1 MKKCG
6 KLSKK
11 GERDGEMKYVLYN
24 LKAGGGKAQAAID
37 ALVSSYDGA
46 IAVDMAHIADYAS
59 FFLGL
64 EKGADLI
71 LCGGD
76 GTLNRFANGTR
87 GLTIEHNLYYY
98 PLGTGNDF
106 ARDLGYEKQAAPT
119 FRINS
124 YLQDLPSVT
133 VNGSESLFLNNVGFG
148 IDGYCTEV
156 GDRLRAENEKNGS
169 DKAVNYTA
177 IAIRGLL
184 GGFAPRNATV
194 TVDGVE
200 HRYQRVWLA
209 PCMNGRFYGGGMM
222 AAPQQDRASEA
233 RTVSV
238 MVFHDVGKLGA
249 LKIFPSIFKGGH
261 TKYTKHVVVLTGHDI
276 RVEFDRPT
284 PLQIDGET
292 VPDVTEYAVRA
303 RVPAKV

>member
-1 MKKCG
+1 
-6 KLSKK
+6 
-11 GERDGEMKYVLYN
+11 MKYILYN
-24 LKAGGGKAQAAID
+24 LKAGGGEAQAAID
-37 ALVSSYDGA
+37 ALLAANDGA
-46 IAVDMAHIADYAS
+46 IAVDMARIADYAS

-76 GTLNRFANGTR
+76 GTLNRFVNGTR
-87 GLTIEHNLYYY
+87 GLEIEHDLYYY

-119 FRINS
+119 FRINP
-124 YLQDLPSVT
+124 YLQDLPRVT
-133 VNGSESLFLNNVGFG
+133 VNGRETLFLNNVGFG
-148 IDGYCTEV
+148 IDGYCTVV
-156 GDRLRAENEKNGS
+156 GDRLRAENEQHGTNKPI
-169 DKAVNYTA
+169 NYTA

-184 GGFAPRNATV
+184 GQFRPRDAVV
-194 TVDGVE
+194 TVDGMQ
-200 HRYQRVWLA
+200 HSYNKVWLA

-222 AAPQQDRASEA
+222 PAPQQDRLSAE

-238 MVFHDVGKLGA
+238 MVFHGLGKLHA
-249 LKIFPSIFKGGH
+249 LQIFPSIFKGGH
-261 TKYTKHVVVLTGHDI
+261 TKYTKHVAILTGHDI

>member
-1 MKKCG
+1 
-6 KLSKK
+6 
-11 GERDGEMKYVLYN
+11 MKYVLYN
-24 LKAGGGKAQAAID
+24 LKAGDGRAQAAID
-37 ALVSSYDGA
+37 ALLASYDGA
-46 IAVDMAHIADYAS
+46 IAVDMEHITDYAS

-76 GTLNRFANGTR
+76 GTLNRFVNGTR
-87 GLTIEHNLYYY
+87 GLTVEHDLYYY
-98 PLGTGNDF
+98 PIGSGNDF
-106 ARDLGYEKQAAPT
+106 ARDLGYEKNSAPT

-133 VNGSESLFLNNVGFG
+133 VNGTETLFLNNVGFG

-156 GDRLRAENEKNGS
+156 GDRQRAENEKNG
-169 DKAVNYTA
+169 KGKPINYTA

-184 GGFAPRNATV
+184 GGFAPRNATI
-194 TVDGVE
+194 TVDGAE
-200 HRYQRVWLA
+200 HCYKRVWLA
-209 PCMNGRFYGGGMM
+209 PCMNGRYYGGGMM
-222 AAPQQDRASEA
+222 PAPQQDRTSEA

-249 LKIFPSIFKGGH
+249 LKIFPSIFKGEH
-261 TKYTKHVVVLTGHDI
+261 TKYTGHVAVHTGHEI
-276 RVEFDRPT
+276 RVAFDRPT

-292 VPDVTEYAVRA
+292 VPNVTEYAVSA
-303 RVPAKV
+303 RVPASV